1 MRLVINHLTRMQ
13 PGYICV
19 AGIDVRTNQHVRPV
33 LHRARLTADLL
44 ARNGGAFDIGRVV
57 DLEPAEPTGNAPE
70 TEDHI
75 FDPGRLV
82 TVEELDP
89 DSFWE
94 LLNGIALDTLTEIFG
109 EALHAQRNGCAV
121 DEGEGDASLGC
132 LRTALPPSIE
142 INRWGKIRA
151 RVTDGTFDVDL
162 SVTDLRLYEEDM
174 QTARAEVVASIQ
186 QRIER
191 GVGVILGVG
200 LARAFQASGDNAR
213 RHWLQVNNF
222 HLEDDPVWT
231 DEQ

>member
-1 MRLVINHLTRMQ
+1 MRVVINHLTRMQ

-33 LHRARLTADLL
+33 LRRARLTTDLL

-57 DLEPAEPTGNAPE
+57 DLEPAEPNGSGPE

-75 FDPGRLV
+75 FDLGRLV
-82 TVEELDP
+82 AVEELDS

-94 LLNGIALDTLTEIFG
+94 LLNGIALETLTEIFG
-109 EALHAQRNGCAV
+109 EALHAQRRGCAV
-121 DEGEGDASLGC
+121 DEDEGDASLGC

-142 INRWGKIRA
+142 INRRGKIRA
-151 RVTDGTFDVDL
+151 RVADGTFDVDL

-174 QTARAEVVASIQ
+174 QTPRAAMVANIQ
-186 QRIER
+186 QRIQQ
-191 GVGVILGVG
+191 GVGVILSVG
-200 LARAFQASGDNAR
+200 LARAFQVSGDTRR

-222 HLEDDPVWT
+222 YLEDDPIWT